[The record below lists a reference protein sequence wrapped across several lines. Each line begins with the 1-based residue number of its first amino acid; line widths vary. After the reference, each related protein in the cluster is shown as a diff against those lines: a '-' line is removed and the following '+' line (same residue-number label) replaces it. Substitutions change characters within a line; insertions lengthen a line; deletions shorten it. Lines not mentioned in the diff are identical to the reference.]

1 MRYLLIS
8 ILVGIIAGLQYVNA
22 ELHKD
27 EPVKYWIAM
36 GVALLAC
43 IVEMIAIWK
52 WILTIV

>member
-1 MRYLLIS
+1 M
-8 ILVGIIAGLQYVNA
+8 VGIIAGLQYVNA

-36 GVALLAC
+36 GVALLAS

>member
-8 ILVGIIAGLQYVNA
+8 ILVGLIAGLQCVNA

-36 GVALLAC
+36 GIALFAG